1 MVFYFCTMKK
11 ETLLFGIYPVIEAL
25 KAKQTIDKAYVQKGL
40 QSPKIDAIVADLE
53 ALNTTISYVPLE
65 KMEKLCR
72 SNHQGIILISSPIEF
87 VALETMV
94 EAVLESKKTPLFL
107 ILDQISDVRNFGAI
121 LRTAECTGVDG
132 IIIQKSGSAPIN
144 GDTIKTSAGAVF
156 NIPICKV
163 DHIKDAIF
171 YFQASEIQVVA
182 ATEKTDQMLYDIDFQ
197 SATAIVMGSEMCI
210 RDRISDVRNFGAI
223 LRTAECTGVDGVIIQ
238 KKGGAPVSGDTVKT
252 SAGAI
257 FNIPICKVDH
267 IKDAIYYLQG
277 SGITTIAATEKTHD
291 TIYNLELNEPM
302 AIVMGSEGLGVSKSV
317 LSIVDK
323 KASLPLLGVIN
334 SLNVSVACGALLY
347 EVVRQRSK

>member
-1 MVFYFCTMKK
+1 
-11 ETLLFGIYPVIEAL
+11 
-25 KAKQTIDKAYVQKGL
+25 
-40 QSPKIDAIVADLE
+40 AIVADLE

-94 EAVLESKKTPLFL
+94 EAVLESEKTPLFL
-107 ILDQISDVRNFGAI
+107 ILDQ
-121 LRTAECTGVDG
+121 
-132 IIIQKSGSAPIN
+132 
-144 GDTIKTSAGAVF
+144 
-156 NIPICKV
+156 
-163 DHIKDAIF
+163 
-171 YFQASEIQVVA
+171 
-182 ATEKTDQMLYDIDFQ
+182 
-197 SATAIVMGSEMCI
+197 
-210 RDRISDVRNFGAI
+210 ISDVRNFGAI

-277 SGITTIAATEKTHD
+277 SGITTIAATEKTQD

>member
-1 MVFYFCTMKK
+1 MKK

-40 QSPKIDAIVADLE
+40 QSPKIDAIVVDLE

-132 IIIQKSGSAPIN
+132 
-144 GDTIKTSAGAVF
+144 
-156 NIPICKV
+156 
-163 DHIKDAIF
+163 
-171 YFQASEIQVVA
+171 
-182 ATEKTDQMLYDIDFQ
+182 
-197 SATAIVMGSEMCI
+197 
-210 RDRISDVRNFGAI
+210 
-223 LRTAECTGVDGVIIQ
+223 VIIQ

-277 SGITTIAATEKTHD
+277 SGITTIAATEKTQH

>member
-40 QSPKIDAIVADLE
+40 QNPKIDAIVADLE

-87 VALETMV
+87 VGLETMV
-94 EAVLESKKTPLFL
+94 EAVLESEKTPLFL
-107 ILDQISDVRNFGAI
+107 ILDQ
-121 LRTAECTGVDG
+121 
-132 IIIQKSGSAPIN
+132 
-144 GDTIKTSAGAVF
+144 
-156 NIPICKV
+156 
-163 DHIKDAIF
+163 
-171 YFQASEIQVVA
+171 
-182 ATEKTDQMLYDIDFQ
+182 
-197 SATAIVMGSEMCI
+197 
-210 RDRISDVRNFGAI
+210 ISDVRNFGAI

-277 SGITTIAATEKTHD
+277 SGITTIAATEKTQD

>member
-1 MVFYFCTMKK
+1 
-11 ETLLFGIYPVIEAL
+11 LLFGIYPVIEAL

-132 IIIQKSGSAPIN
+132 
-144 GDTIKTSAGAVF
+144 
-156 NIPICKV
+156 
-163 DHIKDAIF
+163 
-171 YFQASEIQVVA
+171 
-182 ATEKTDQMLYDIDFQ
+182 
-197 SATAIVMGSEMCI
+197 
-210 RDRISDVRNFGAI
+210 
-223 LRTAECTGVDGVIIQ
+223 VIIQ

-267 IKDAIYYLQG
+267 IKDAIYYLQA
-277 SGITTIAATEKTHD
+277 SGVKIIAATEKTEQLVYD
-291 TIYNLELNEPM
+291 VKLTEKI
-302 AIVMGSEGLGVSKSV
+302 AIVMGSEGKGISSSV
-317 LSIVDK
+317 LQIVDEK
-323 KASLPLLGVIN
+323 IKLPMAGKIA
-334 SLNVSVACGALLY
+334 SLNVSVACSVVIY
-347 EVVRQRSK
+347 EVVRQRLKS